1 MNKYKTL
8 KELKEELGDKY
19 EDFLY
24 KAGINLL
31 DKIDIYKDWLK
42 EEMIKNKTNKEY
54 VKMLKK
60 CLNKIEELV
69 GDNYE

>member
-8 KELKEELGDKY
+8 EELKKELGDKY

-60 CLNKIEELV
+60 CLDKIEELV

>member
-8 KELKEELGDKY
+8 EELKEELGDKY
-19 EDFLY
+19 EEFLY

-60 CLNKIEELV
+60 CLDKIEELV